1 MNIIELIVNDY
12 LNNPDNHDKRSREEI
27 KAEIQSNM
35 NLWDNLYS
43 EIAYADYIEEEA
55 NFWQELEYGM

>member
-1 MNIIELIVNDY
+1 MNIVELIVGDY
-12 LNNPDNHDKRSREEI
+12 LNNPDNHDERSREEI

-55 NFWQELEYGM
+55 NYWQELGYGM